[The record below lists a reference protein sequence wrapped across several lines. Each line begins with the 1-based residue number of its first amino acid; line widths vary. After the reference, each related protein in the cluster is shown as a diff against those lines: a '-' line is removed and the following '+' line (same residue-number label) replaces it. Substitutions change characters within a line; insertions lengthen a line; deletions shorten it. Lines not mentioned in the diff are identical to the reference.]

1 MSSHQRY
8 AYQGV
13 LRCASGWNN
22 GIDKDTFV
30 KSQLRNG
37 KGLFRIAYIERND
50 GRLCFANLETG
61 IAEFLQSVVGDVPQ
75 LLDALGR
82 VFDDMECLACSSR
95 SGGGVTCLE
104 DVRPGIVTQPVD
116 DLLIAGNETA
126 N

>member
-1 MSSHQRY
+1 MIPVLFNDTQQAETFGQFLNCEINLFTRVSSHQRY

-61 IAEFLQSVVGDVPQ
+61 IAEFLQSVVGDVSQ

-82 VFDDMECLACSSR
+82 VFDRLPRGRFPER
-95 SGGGVTCLE
+95 
-104 DVRPGIVTQPVD
+104 
-116 DLLIAGNETA
+116 
-126 N
+126 